1 MPSILI
7 NVFALKKERM
17 TENLVFYAGRKAFEI
32 ISDEGLKP
40 DRITTVAGAAGGPK
54 WLVLRHL
61 DRVIF
66 SDWFKDR
73 NQPLFLLGSSIG
85 AWRFACQSM
94 ADPKA
99 SLTDFEFA
107 YIHQSYSKKPDPEEV
122 SQESIR
128 VQQAFLKNTGVEQIL
143 SHPFLRLNFMAVRS
157 KGPAASDNKLL
168 LAATML
174 LTAMANVINRSF
186 LKIFFERVLFYDARD
201 IPPFFNMN
209 GFPIHKIA
217 LSKDNL
223 PKALLASG
231 SVPLVISGVKN
242 IPGAPSGMYRDGGVI
257 DYHLDI
263 QLNSKDDDLV
273 LFPHYMERI
282 IPGWL
287 DKSLKWRKPQGT
299 NTDNMLMVAP
309 SEEFIRKLPYKK
321 IPDRD
326 DFYIFEGYDQKR
338 FHYWQTVSDSSRI
351 LADEFME
358 TVSSGKI
365 RSRIRPVKFY
375 RQGQDKWQTR
385 SRRQHL

>member
-1 MPSILI
+1 
-7 NVFALKKERM
+7 M
-17 TENLVFYAGRKAFEI
+17 TNNLEFYAGKKAFEI
-32 ISDEGLKP
+32 IKDEGLKP

-73 NQPLFLLGSSIG
+73 NRPLFLLGSSIG

-94 ADPKA
+94 TDPREA
-99 SLTDFEFA
+99 LSDFEFA
-107 YIHQSYSKKPDPEEV
+107 YIHQSYSKKPTPEEV
-122 SQESIR
+122 AQESRRI
-128 VQQAFLKNTGVEQIL
+128 QQVFLKKTGAEQIL

-157 KGPAASDNKLL
+157 KGPAESENRFL

-186 LKIFFERVLFYDARD
+186 LKIFFERVLFYDQRD
-201 IPPFFNMN
+201 IPPFFKMN
-209 GFPIHKIA
+209 GFPIHRIA

-223 PKALLASG
+223 PMALLASG
-231 SVPLVISGVKN
+231 SVPLVTSGVKN
-242 IPGAPSGMYRDGGVI
+242 IPATPIGMYRDGGVI

-263 QLNSKDDDLV
+263 KLNSKDDELV
-273 LFPHYMERI
+273 LFPHYMDRI

-287 DKSLKWRKPQGT
+287 DKSLKWRKPRVA
-299 NTDNMLMVAP
+299 NTDNMLIIAP
-309 SEEFIRKLPYKK
+309 SEEFIQKLPYKK

-326 DFYIFEGYDQKR
+326 DFYIFKGYDQKR
-338 FHYWQTVSDSSRI
+338 FDYWQTVSDSSSI

-358 TVSSGKI
+358 TVLSGKI
-365 RSRIRPVKFY
+365 RSRIRK
-375 RQGQDKWQTR
+375 K
-385 SRRQHL
+385 